1 MRSRPGYTPWE
12 HLQDKE
18 LDVKTRQRSGEYA
31 QLLKSAGTCGTGQSG
46 KGQAGPCSR
55 YGLSWV
61 AFNNHLQVETGRRT
75 LGCLVAA
82 AGRQALSGLNQRG
95 LLLLPHALGPSVP
108 NAGLCLQTRTGLAGD
123 RPGVGRHS
131 QGLLP
136 ANLFDFSNVSI
147 LVANSFNLTNDSVL
161 AC

>member
-12 HLQDKE
+12 DLQDKE
-18 LDVKTRQRSGEYA
+18 LDVKTRQRSGVYA

-75 LGCLVAA
+75 LGCLAAA
-82 AGRQALSGLNQRG
+82 AGRQALAGLNQRG
-95 LLLLPHALGPSVP
+95 LLLLPHATGALCTQRRALFADQNWARWGPARSGK
-108 NAGLCLQTRTGLAGD
+108 AL
-123 RPGVGRHS
+123 PGAS
-131 QGLLP
+131 
-136 ANLFDFSNVSI
+136 
-147 LVANSFNLTNDSVL
+147 